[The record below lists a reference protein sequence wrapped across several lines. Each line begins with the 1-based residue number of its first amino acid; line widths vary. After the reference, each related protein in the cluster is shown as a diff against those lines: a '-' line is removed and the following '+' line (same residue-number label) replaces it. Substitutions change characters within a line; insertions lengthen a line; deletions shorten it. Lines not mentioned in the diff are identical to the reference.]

1 MSYVPLGCFVPFLI
15 SKNIHACNHLTQ
27 ERGLQL
33 SGKFDIDE
41 ETKYSS
47 VCPHNRFDDTFYEE
61 EEDILL
67 DGCNNL
73 TFGDSSASDGKK
85 SASTGKVYEESWVW
99 LSSSLVV
106 VSRRIIG
113 DIAIFLSSRVTAC
126 LHGITQL

>member
-1 MSYVPLGCFVPFLI
+1 MV
-15 SKNIHACNHLTQ
+15 HAFNHFTQ

-47 VCPHNRFDDTFYEE
+47 VCTLNRFDDTCYEEE

-67 DGCNNL
+67 DCCNNL

-85 SASTGKVYEESWVW
+85 PASTGKVCEGSWVW

-113 DIAIFLSSRVTAC
+113 DIAIFCPS
-126 LHGITQL
+126 G

>member
-1 MSYVPLGCFVPFLI
+1 MV
-15 SKNIHACNHLTQ
+15 HACNHLTQ

-47 VCPHNRFDDTFYEE
+47 VCTANRFDDTCYEDEDE

-67 DGCNNL
+67 DCCNNL

-85 SASTGKVYEESWVW
+85 PASTGMVYEETWVW

-113 DIAIFLSSRVTAC
+113 DIAIFCPS
-126 LHGITQL
+126 G